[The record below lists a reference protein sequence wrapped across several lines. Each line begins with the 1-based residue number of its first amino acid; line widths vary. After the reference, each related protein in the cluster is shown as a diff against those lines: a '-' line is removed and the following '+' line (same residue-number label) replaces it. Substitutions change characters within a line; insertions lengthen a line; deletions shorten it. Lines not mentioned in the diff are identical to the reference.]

1 MQILLGLIVGAVI
14 GLAVH
19 FTLANRDVRG
29 VALLPMVGAA
39 AAGIA
44 WTAATWAGAGI
55 DSPWPWLGSVVVPT
69 AVTLPLAMFIT
80 RRRRDSDSRT
90 RHELRLGSA

>member
-1 MQILLGLIVGAVI
+1 MQILLGLIAGAVI

-19 FTLANRDVRG
+19 FTLGDRDVRG
-29 VALLPMVGAA
+29 AALLPMIGAA

-55 DSPWPWLGSVVVPT
+55 DSPWPWAGSLVVPI
-69 AVTLPLAMFIT
+69 AVTLPIALTIT
-80 RRRRDSDSRT
+80 RRRRDSDART
-90 RHELRLGSA
+90 RHELRIGSA